1 MRRLT
6 ALAVAAAVAVLIA
19 GGSVPA
25 NAAESTGEQDPLITA
40 MLAEVPGG
48 VVVDETRVVWPRLDM
63 ELEVQPERAAFAFAV
78 GSCATGRICAYNAV
92 SLAGSRLSFGTCGN
106 HPIPSPFTARSVAN
120 ARLSGSVQAR
130 NGSTVVA
137 TVYAGNWTN
146 LGGAVNNLRCVL

>member
-6 ALAVAAAVAVLIA
+6 ALAVASVVAMLIA

-25 NAAESTGEQDPLITA
+25 NAAESAGEQDPLITA

-63 ELEVQPERAAFAFAV
+63 ELVVQPERAAFAFAV
-78 GSCATGRICAYNAV
+78 GSCATGKICAYNGV

-120 ARLSGSVQAR
+120 ARSSGSVQAR